1 MLVFR
6 YGPQLQ
12 SAEKTMPKRPRVLQ
26 SQRKIIGHFEVVNP
40 NAAGIDAGSRGHVVS
55 VPEDRAAE
63 SVRTFGTFTKDLH
76 ALADWLVACGIET
89 VAVEATGVYWMP
101 LYEILEQRGLKP
113 KLIDSRS
120 IGRKQKKTDV
130 IDCQWIRQLHTYGL
144 LDGAFRPPAEMLAL
158 RALMRQRRMLIEHA
172 AQHIQ
177 HIQKALDLMN
187 VKLHLV
193 LSDIVGVTGL
203 RIMRAILEGKRS
215 PSELAALRE
224 RCCSGTEEMFVDAL
238 SGNYRSEHLF
248 ALKQAIELFD
258 FHQKLLADCDTQV
271 EAELMVFDKRDVQT
285 ADKPAKKRTRRKNQL
300 HFDAGTLLHQLAGVD
315 LSAIDGLEAAT
326 VLTILSE
333 TGTDVSAWPSGK
345 QWAAWLTLA
354 PNNRITGGKPI
365 RKKGVVLRPNRAA
378 QAFRLAAQTL
388 ERAQCALGAFFRR
401 IRSRHGRQAAIK
413 ATAHK
418 LALIFY
424 AMLKHQ
430 TEYRD
435 PGVDYYERRYHEN
448 LLKSL
453 IQKAATLGFTLT
465 PLTPAE
471 EVVH

>member
-1 MLVFR
+1 
-6 YGPQLQ
+6 
-12 SAEKTMPKRPRVLQ
+12 MPKRPRVLR
-26 SQRKIIGHFEVVNP
+26 SQRKIIGHFDIVNP
-40 NAAGIDAGSRGHVVS
+40 NAAGIDAGSTAHLVS
-55 VPEDRAAE
+55 VSEDRALE
-63 SVRTFGTFTKDLH
+63 PVQTFGTFTKDLH
-76 ALADWLVACGIET
+76 ALADWLVECRIST
-89 VAVEATGVYWMP
+89 VAIEATGVYWIP
-101 LYEILEQRGLKP
+101 LYEILEQRGLNP

-120 IGRKQKKTDV
+120 IGRRNKKTDV

-144 LDGAFRPPAEMLAL
+144 LDAAFRPPAEMLAL

-203 RIMRAILEGKRS
+203 RIMRAILDGKRS
-215 PSELAALRE
+215 PEELAALRE
-224 RCCSGTEEMFVDAL
+224 PCCSGTEQMFIDAL
-238 SGNYRSEHLF
+238 TGNYRSEHLF
-248 ALKQAIELFD
+248 ALRQAMELFD
-258 FHQKLLADCDTQV
+258 FHQKLIADCDIQI
-271 EAELMVFDKRDVQT
+271 ESELMAFDKT
-285 ADKPAKKRTRRKNQL
+285 NPAGTSNPAKKRARRKNQL
-300 HFDAGTLLHQLAGVD
+300 HFDARTLLHQLAGVD
-315 LSAIDGLEAAT
+315 LSAINGLDAPT

-333 TGTDVSAWPSGK
+333 TGTDVSPWNSAK
-345 QWAAWLTLA
+345 HWAAWLTLA

-365 RKKGVVLRPNRAA
+365 RKKGLVIRPNRAA

-388 ERAQCALGAFFRR
+388 ERTQCALGAFFRR

-418 LALIFY
+418 LAIIFY
-424 AMLKHQ
+424 AMLKNQ

-435 PGVDYYERRYHEN
+435 PGVDYYERRYRQN

-453 IQKAATLGFTLT
+453 TQKASDLGFMLV
-465 PLTPAE
+465 PIE
-471 EVVH
+471 EVH

>member
-1 MLVFR
+1 MD
-6 YGPQLQ
+6 
-12 SAEKTMPKRPRVLQ
+12 
-26 SQRKIIGHFEVVNP
+26 IVNR
-40 NAAGIDAGSRGHVVS
+40 NAAGIDAGSEGHVVS
-55 VPEDRAAE
+55 VPEDRSDE
-63 SVRTFGTFTKDLH
+63 PVRTFGTFTKDLH
-76 ALADWLVACGIET
+76 TLADWLIECGITT
-89 VAVEATGVYWMP
+89 VAIEATGVYWIP
-101 LYEILEQRGLKP
+101 LYEILEERNLKP

-120 IGRKQKKTDV
+120 VGRRNKKTDV
-130 IDCQWIRQLHTYGL
+130 LDCQWIRQLHTYGL
-144 LDGAFRPPAEMLAL
+144 LDAAFRPLAEMLAL

-193 LSDIVGVTGL
+193 LSDVVGVTGL
-203 RIMRAILEGKRS
+203 RIIRAIMAGKRS

-224 RCCSGTEEMFVDAL
+224 RSCSGTEEMFVDAL
-238 SGNYRSEHLF
+238 TGNYRSEHLF
-248 ALKQAIELFD
+248 ALEQAVALFD
-258 FHQKLLADCDTQV
+258 FHQKLIAECDVRV
-271 EAELMVFDKRDVQT
+271 EAELTQLEKRNGAVS
-285 ADKPAKKRTRRKNQL
+285 AKGGKKRSRRKNQL
-300 HFDAGTLLHQLAGVD
+300 HFDGRTLLHQLAGVD
-315 LSAIDGLEAAT
+315 LSDIDGLESAT

-333 TGTDVSAWPSGK
+333 TGTDMSPWRSAK

-365 RKKGVVLRPNRAA
+365 RKKGMVIRPNRAA

-401 IRSRHGRQAAIK
+401 IRSRHGRQSAIK

-424 AMLKHQ
+424 SMLKNR

-435 PGVDYYERRYHEN
+435 PGVNYYEQRYRET
-448 LLKSL
+448 LLRSL
-453 IQKAATLGFTLT
+453 TRNAAALGFALV
-465 PLTPAE
+465 PIE
-471 EVVH
+471 EVH

>member
-1 MLVFR
+1 MSK
-6 YGPQLQ
+6 Q
-12 SAEKTMPKRPRVLQ
+12 PRILRN
-26 SQRKIIGHFEVVNP
+26 QRRIIGQFDIVNR
-40 NAAGIDAGSRGHVVS
+40 NAAGIDAGSQGHLVS
-55 VPEDRAAE
+55 VPEDRCDE
-63 SVRTFGTFTKDLH
+63 PVRTFETFTKDLH
-76 ALADWLVACGIET
+76 ALADWLIECGITT
-89 VAVEATGVYWMP
+89 VAIEATGVYWIP
-101 LYEILEQRGLKP
+101 LYEILEQRNLKP

-120 IGRKQKKTDV
+120 VGRRSKKTDV
-130 IDCQWIRQLHTYGL
+130 LDCQWIRQLHTYGL
-144 LDGAFRPPAEMLAL
+144 LDAAFRPPAEMLAL

-193 LSDIVGVTGL
+193 LSDVVGVTGL
-203 RIMRAILEGKRS
+203 RIIRAILDGKRS

-224 RCCSGTEEMFVDAL
+224 PSCSGSEQMFVDAL
-238 SGNYRSEHLF
+238 TGNYRSEHLF
-248 ALKQAIELFD
+248 ALGQAVKLFD
-258 FHQKLLADCDTQV
+258 FHQQLIAECDVRV
-271 EAELMVFDKRDVQT
+271 ETELTKFEKRNPDVT
-285 ADKPAKKRTRRKNQL
+285 GKAGKRSRRKNQL
-300 HFDAGTLLHQLAGVD
+300 HFDGRTLLHQLAGVD
-315 LSAIDGLEAAT
+315 LSAINGLDSAT

-333 TGTDVSAWPSGK
+333 TGTDMSSWNSAK
-345 QWAAWLTLA
+345 HWAAWLTLA

-365 RKKGVVLRPNRAA
+365 RKKGLVIRPNRAA

-401 IRSRHGRQAAIK
+401 IRSRHGRHAAIK

-424 AMLKHQ
+424 SMLKNH

-435 PGVDYYERRYHEN
+435 PGVNYYEQRYRET

-453 IQKAATLGFTLT
+453 KRNAAILGFTLV
-465 PLTPAE
+465 LAE
-471 EVVH
+471 EVH

>member
-1 MLVFR
+1 
-6 YGPQLQ
+6 
-12 SAEKTMPKRPRVLQ
+12 MPKRPRVLR
-26 SQRKIIGHFEVVNP
+26 SQRKIIGHFDIVNP
-40 NAAGIDAGSRGHVVS
+40 NAAGIDAGSTAHLVS
-55 VPEDRAAE
+55 VPEDRAPE
-63 SVRTFGTFTKDLH
+63 PVQTFGTFTKDLH
-76 ALADWLVACGIET
+76 ALADWLLECRITT
-89 VAVEATGVYWMP
+89 VAIEATGVYWMP
-101 LYEILEQRGLKP
+101 LYEILEQRGLNP

-120 IGRKQKKTDV
+120 IGRRNKKTDV

-144 LDGAFRPPAEMLAL
+144 LDAAFRPPAEMLAL
-158 RALMRQRRMLIEHA
+158 RALMRQRRMLIEHT

-203 RIMRAILEGKRS
+203 RIMRAILDGKRS
-215 PSELAALRE
+215 PEELAALRE
-224 RCCSGTEEMFVDAL
+224 PCCSGTEQMFIDAL
-238 SGNYRSEHLF
+238 TGNYRSEHLF
-248 ALKQAIELFD
+248 ALKQAMELFD
-258 FHQKLLADCDTQV
+258 FHQKLIADCDVQI
-271 EAELMVFDKRDVQT
+271 ESELTAFDKRNT
-285 ADKPAKKRTRRKNQL
+285 AATGKPAKKRTRRKNQL
-300 HFDAGTLLHQLAGVD
+300 HFDARTLLHQLAGVD
-315 LSAIDGLEAAT
+315 LSAINGLDTPT

-333 TGTDVSAWPSGK
+333 TGTDVSPWNSAK
-345 QWAAWLTLA
+345 HWAAWLTLA

-365 RKKGVVLRPNRAA
+365 RKKGLVIRPNRAA

-388 ERAQCALGAFFRR
+388 ERTQCALGAFFRR

-424 AMLKHQ
+424 AMLKNQ

-435 PGVDYYERRYHEN
+435 PGVDYYERRYRQN

-453 IQKAATLGFTLT
+453 NQKASDLGFRLV
-465 PLTPAE
+465 PIE
-471 EVVH
+471 EVH